1 MKNKEKYREQIE
13 NIVFAGS
20 TIAVTKKPENRR
32 YAMVIFVVGSAYSV
46 MSLI

>member
-20 TIAVTKKPENRR
+20 TIAVTKKNRR
-32 YAMVIFVVGSAYSV
+32 TDDMQW
-46 MSLI
+46 